1 MVKNAS
7 TKLVREKMGGESYE
21 YYPLGQ
27 YIVVAPGV
35 CGGRPT
41 FKNTRIDV
49 RHALEGSN
57 PLENTLKILTHSS
70 QKHPQIRR
78 AGGRPPQRHYANF
91 AMVFTYHHNS
101 GVLANKNRPVLA
113 STCRSW

>member
-1 MVKNAS
+1 MKS
-7 TKLVREKMGGESYE
+7 TAKQLVCEIVEGEPYE

-27 YIVVAPGV
+27 YIVIAPGV

-49 RHALEGSN
+49 RHALEGSD

-70 QKHPQIRR
+70 QKQPRLRR
-78 AGGRPPQRHYANF
+78 AGERPPQRHYANF
-91 AMVFTYHHNS
+91 AMVFTYHHDS
-101 GVLANKNRPVLA
+101 GVL
-113 STCRSW
+113 